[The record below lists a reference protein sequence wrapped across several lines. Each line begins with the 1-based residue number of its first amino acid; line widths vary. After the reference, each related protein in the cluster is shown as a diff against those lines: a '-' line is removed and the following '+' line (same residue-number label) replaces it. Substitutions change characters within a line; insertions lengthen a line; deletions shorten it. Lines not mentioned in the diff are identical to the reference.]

1 MVISSTP
8 TRDKLRAVV
17 RIVNQ
22 TINVLKAAQH
32 PEKTFI
38 GRASTCIDWFH
49 LTPTGVAK
57 TTIHQ

>member
-1 MVISSTP
+1 MCDLGMIGHKQHP
-8 TRDKLRAVV
+8 TRDKLRAAV

-38 GRASTCIDWFH
+38 GRAVH
-49 LTPTGVAK
+49 L
-57 TTIHQ
+57 H